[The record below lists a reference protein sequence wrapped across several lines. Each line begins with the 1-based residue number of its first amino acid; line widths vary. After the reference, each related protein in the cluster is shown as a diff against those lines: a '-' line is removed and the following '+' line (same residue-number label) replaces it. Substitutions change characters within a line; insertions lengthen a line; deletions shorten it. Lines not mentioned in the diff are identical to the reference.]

1 MAEPLAA
8 MPARCVRCASELA
21 PTLLAC
27 PACGA
32 LVHGAEL
39 KELAAAATAAT
50 GAGDVTAALTAWRRA
65 LDLLPAQ
72 TRQHGEI
79 ASRVQALSRAIDA
92 PAPATSPH
100 APSAHASSASAPSAH
115 PTATVSKRGWKLG
128 GGAAGAALL
137 GLLGKGK
144 LLLFGLTKLTTL
156 GSMALAFG
164 LYLTLW
170 SWKFALGFVASIYV
184 HEMGHVFALRRYGIA
199 ATAPMFIPGLGALVR
214 LKQHPATVAE
224 DANVGLA
231 GPIWGL
237 GAALAAFAVG
247 LAGGGAIWTAIAQAA
262 GLLNLFNLMPL
273 GPLDGGRAFNALS
286 RPQRYLMSMALI
298 AAWLLTRNGVVLLV
312 FFVALGRTFGAHAP
326 EKPNWKIA
334 VEYLVLV
341 AALTYLAA
349 LPVPAAR

>member
-1 MAEPLAA
+1 
-8 MPARCVRCASELA
+8 MPARCARCASELA

-32 LVHGAEL
+32 LVHAAEL
-39 KELAAAATAAT
+39 KQLATTAADAT
-50 GAGDVTAALTAWRRA
+50 RAGDTTAALTAWRRA

-72 TRQHGEI
+72 TRQHAEI
-79 ASRVQALSRAIDA
+79 ASRVQELSRALDSSSSSPSSSQSPSPPSSSQSPS
-92 PAPATSPH
+92 PAA
-100 APSAHASSASAPSAH
+100 AQPSGRA
-115 PTATVSKRGWKLG
+115 WKFG
-128 GGAAGAALL
+128 GGAIGAALL

-199 ATAPMFIPGLGALVR
+199 ATAPMFVPGLGALVR

-224 DANVGLA
+224 DATVGLA

-237 GAALAAFAVG
+237 GAALAAFGIG
-247 LAGGGAIWTAIAQAA
+247 LAGGGAIFTAIAQAA

-286 RPQRYLMSMALI
+286 RPQRYLMAAALL
-298 AAWLLTRNGVVLLV
+298 AAWLVTRNGIVLLV
-312 FFVALGRTFGAHAP
+312 LFVAAGRALGPRAP

-334 VEYLVLV
+334 VEYLILV
-341 AALTYLAA
+341 AALTALAS
-349 LPVPAAR
+349 LSVPGAQR